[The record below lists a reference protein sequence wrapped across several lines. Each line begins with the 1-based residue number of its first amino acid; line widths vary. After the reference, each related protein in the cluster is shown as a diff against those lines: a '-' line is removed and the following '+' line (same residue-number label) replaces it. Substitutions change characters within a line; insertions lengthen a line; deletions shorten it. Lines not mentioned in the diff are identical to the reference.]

1 MVIKRKKVSEWHDG
15 DSGVFSDGTEFRL
28 ANVRAHESHQFGG
41 ETATRTAAG
50 MTGRTGGRV
59 SVRKVA
65 RDRYG
70 RDVVEMSNKDGSINA
85 RMRKKGYKNKG
96 R

>member
-1 MVIKRKKVSEWHDG
+1 MVFKKKKIKKWDDG
-15 DSGVFSDGTEFRL
+15 DSGIFADGTRFRL
-28 ANVRAHESHQFGG
+28 NRVRAPESYQYGSSR
-41 ETATRTAAG
+41 ATKTAAG
-50 MTGRTGGRV
+50 MTGRTKGTV

-65 RDRYG
+65 RDKFG
-70 RDVVEMSNKDGSINA
+70 RDLVDMKNKDGSIND